1 MARGRKK
8 KLKDNG
14 QTIGQIDGNK
24 KMKKKKEKAS
34 IVQITNIPP
43 VPLYLPVSPQ
53 AHASAANGS
62 TAASG
67 RRDNAQDKLEGLSG
81 FIFMCNAK
89 TKPECFQY
97 RVFGLPAGR
106 KEDVE
111 KVKAGMKLFLF
122 DFDLKLLYGVYNA
135 TSHGQINRE
144 TSAFG
149 GRFPAQVSF
158 AIYKECLPLPEAAF
172 KLAIKDNYQGTKF
185 KPELNGQQVRDLLSL
200 FRPCPALVE
209 APVTPMPQVAPSQTI
224 RPPPQDLYLAGTQ
237 HGFAAPMV
245 EPRPAQQ
252 RILGSQQEL
261 YGTARRPTT
270 MVPGHP
276 TLEHQGLPASN
287 NQYYQPYLPE
297 GTAQIVQDQYPRYR
311 VVQEMIPRDQLVG
324 SEREYN
330 VGGYYSTY
338 PMPSTV
344 HGPPLM
350 HHSHGGREDLPQESV
365 AGYYTTSHGPPLV
378 HPHGT
383 YPIPATS
390 HGLPL
395 VSPRGAYP
403 MSATAHGP
411 LVMHPHG
418 QVPGRPELPLRNDP
432 VSAYYSFAGAKQVRR

>member
-1 MARGRKK
+1 M
-8 KLKDNG
+8 
-14 QTIGQIDGNK
+14 
-24 KMKKKKEKAS
+24 
-34 IVQITNIPP
+34 
-43 VPLYLPVSPQ
+43 
-53 AHASAANGS
+53 
-62 TAASG
+62 
-67 RRDNAQDKLEGLSG
+67 
-81 FIFMCNAK
+81 
-89 TKPECFQY
+89 
-97 RVFGLPAGR
+97 
-106 KEDVE
+106 
-111 KVKAGMKLFLF
+111 
-122 DFDLKLLYGVYNA
+122 
-135 TSHGQINRE
+135 
-144 TSAFG
+144 
-149 GRFPAQVSF
+149 
-158 AIYKECLPLPEAAF
+158 
-172 KLAIKDNYQGTKF
+172 
-185 KPELNGQQVRDLLSL
+185 QVRDLLSL

-297 GTAQIVQDQYPRYR
+297 GTAQIVQDQYPRSLSPFVVSLNLAIVLAADPPLAINADVHRRSIMVVAPQLLYR

-338 PMPSTV
+338 PMPSTA